1 MNPPTRPDGRLRALY
16 AATAAGL
23 DIAGFLVQAVWLLCV
38 FGLIVLV
45 GSVVAA
51 VVHAII

>member
-1 MNPPTRPDGRLRALY
+1 VNPPTRPDGRVRALY

-23 DIAGFLVQAVWLLCV
+23 DIAGLLVQAVWLLCV

-51 VVHAII
+51 AMQAIV